1 MHLRRASSIQLRL
14 WLIYLFSG
22 KDHNFLFT
30 TSCFISWPFT
40 EIWWK
45 RRNKKV
51 NTQQSSLSVLVCFGL
66 CFVYWNTCV
75 IYSDCFSFV
84 ARRAPSL
91 SRNQFL
97 GSVLTYVFLTFSL
110 NYNDG
115 VFSSRVQDWVWFL
128 FSRFRS
134 APWRRIYWTFL
145 RYVDWKSVHIA
156 VQSGVRN
163 LPSDPVRAGENEQSG
178 VDLTSRGKG
187 SEVRD
192 ARDRNINKI
201 SSPNRAFRSRILII
215 LEA

>member
-97 GSVLTYVFLTFSL
+97 GSALTYVFLTFSL

-134 APWRRIYWTFL
+134 APWRRINWTFL
-145 RYVDWKSVHIA
+145 GWLRVRCSRECEIFLLTQFGLAKMNIA
-156 VQSGVRN
+156 
-163 LPSDPVRAGENEQSG
+163 A
-178 VDLTSRGKG
+178 LTSRLKAK
-187 SEVRD
+187 EVRCEMP
-192 ARDRNINKI
+192 ATE
-201 SSPNRAFRSRILII
+201 ILIKFLPPI
-215 LEA
+215 VRSDREF